1 MKTGP
6 TLNPV
11 LQGHILLLF
20 HVKPHLTLKPYRPQ
34 SITPTHFF
42 GSWVTRFPWTIRDFR
57 IITSEPAHFWKW
69 SLSCY

>member
-11 LQGHILLLF
+11 LQVHTLLWF
-20 HVKPHLTLKPYRPQ
+20 HVKPHLTLKPYRSQ

-42 GSWVTRFPWTIRDFR
+42 GSCE
-57 IITSEPAHFWKW
+57 TSFH
-69 SLSCY
+69 

>member
-11 LQGHILLLF
+11 LQGHTLMWF
-20 HVKPHLTLKPYRPQ
+20 HVKPHLTLKPYRSQ

-42 GSWVTRFPWTIRDFR
+42 GGYVKRFP
-57 IITSEPAHFWKW
+57 
-69 SLSCY
+69 